1 MKAAPRVSRVAVAAA
16 AVMMVLAPSARRA
29 SAQTATRTN
38 SVTTP
43 SEQSQGPLVVTPI
56 PRRVVFTPDVK
67 VTTVNGRTSTFVGG
81 SAGIE
86 IDDRF
91 FIGGAAYGMVAPLD
105 TATMF
110 YGGLLTGYRLVGD
123 DNVAITVRGLIGF
136 GQANVYASFDG
147 GGGPYPVPHGRY
159 GPAYGY
165 YPYGYGYPY
174 VWNGFFV
181 AEPEVNASVSI
192 TRAARLT
199 VGASYRATAG
209 FYGPESQINGFAG
222 TFGIQFRF

>member
-1 MKAAPRVSRVAVAAA
+1 MRPSRGVSQAAVAA
-16 AVMMVLAPSARRA
+16 AVMMVFASSARPA
-29 SAQTATRTN
+29 SGQTAPHTDR
-38 SVTTP
+38 VTTTAD
-43 SEQSQGPLVVTPI
+43 QSQGPLVLTPI

-123 DNVAITVRGLIGF
+123 DNVAISVRGLIGF
-136 GQANVYASFDG
+136 GQANVYASFN

-181 AEPEVNASVSI
+181 AEPEVDASVSI
-192 TRAARLT
+192 SRAARLT

>member
-1 MKAAPRVSRVAVAAA
+1 
-16 AVMMVLAPSARRA
+16 MMVLAPSARRA
-29 SAQTATRTN
+29 SAQTTPRSDLAT
-38 SVTTP
+38 TTP

-56 PRRVVFTPDVK
+56 SRRVVFTPDVK

-147 GGGPYPVPHGRY
+147 GGGGPYPVPHGRY

-199 VGASYRATAG
+199 AGASYRATAG
-209 FYGPESQINGFAG
+209 FYGPESQISGFAG